1 MAKVAGWD
9 EAPSGGA
16 HAIAGPKS
24 KQRRVLSLAPCR
36 PPRPPSSAL
45 RRRHPLRDGPRRSL
59 RQDSESAGC
68 GQRHAL
74 RRQHLPDAFR
84 AHEVCRRRPAP
95 AYFHPTNAHNR
106 SPANDAAGALA
117 LAQHA
122 SYIVYHIEACPAV
135 AARFDEPLRQL
146 LHKLA
151 VAHRKYLDNQ
161 PKPPKSTTPD
171 PRKRPPPEPAVSND
185 GGVVRGTARRAPLA
199 AQPYQRSARPPA
211 RKLKRA
217 EIFDDV
223 PAPIAA
229 SVRAAKDDAKDDVLS
244 PASIA
249 ASVDDL
255 CTLFSSTSLTC
266 AAPAAEDAPCDPAPA
281 GAHRGAYLPTH
292 VALGPSTPAAAAAGT
307 CAARAKPVPARIN
320 PLDRSGRHH
329 GRAAHL

>member
-1 MAKVAGWD
+1 M
-9 EAPSGGA
+9 PSA
-16 HAIAGPKS
+16 DNTCPMLSARMESVDDDLLPRIS
-24 KQRRVLSLAPCR
+24 TRRTPTTAR
-36 PPRPPSSAL
+36 PPTTPPARSPSPSTPATSSTTL
-45 RRRHPLRDGPRRSL
+45 K
-59 RQDSESAGC
+59 
-68 GQRHAL
+68 
-74 RRQHLPDAFR
+74 
-84 AHEVCRRRPAP
+84 PAP
-95 AYFHPTNAHNR
+95 PLPRALT
-106 SPANDAAGALA
+106 SPYVAFLGCC
-117 LAQHA
+117 A
-122 SYIVYHIEACPAV
+122 SVVLTATQ
-135 AARFDEPLRQL
+135 LRQL

-151 VAHRKYLDNQ
+151 VAHREHMKKQ

-211 RKLKRA
+211 RKHKGA
-217 EIFDDV
+217 EVLDDV
-223 PAPIAA
+223 PAPIVA
-229 SVRAAKDDAKDDVLS
+229 SIRAAKDDVLS

-292 VALGPSTPAAAAAGT
+292 VALGPSTPAAAATGT